1 MSLPPSGQH
10 SHLIRDYERKT
21 HAAGSDIRWHHLAGF
36 SNDPTAEYSPS
47 ANWEINALA
56 TERLAKLCLESGVKR
71 LVFGSSCSV
80 YNGSDGEKDLDE
92 TVALEARGAYAT
104 AKQYAE
110 VALLEAAERGLEPV
124 VLRQGTAFGFST
136 RMRFDLVVNTFVKE
150 ALIRNRLV
158 VHGDGRAW
166 RPLVGVQDLAKAHVA
181 CLEAPSS
188 LVAGE
193 IFNVVHRS
201 YQIRDLAEEVAQ
213 TLGQLGRPVEI
224 VRGPEPSLVR
234 NYRCLGNKLQDRLN
248 LALPTT
254 PSEAVAALIEMYGS
268 TPIEELGHP
277 KYQNVAW
284 MELLQ
289 SARSAYEAMGNI
301 FEPID
306 SPAPQG
312 EARAAGPVAVELAVA
327 EPMRQGTRV

>member
-1 MSLPPSGQH
+1 MIVCLACRIPNRIHEHVRQINILSPTIPNT
-10 SHLIRDYERKT
+10 RVPTTATTT
-21 HAAGSDIRWHHLAGF
+21 HPGVP
-36 SNDPTAEYSPS
+36 PTATTTTNAPNSPS
-47 ANWEINALA
+47 WI
-56 TERLAKLCLESGVKR
+56 T
-71 LVFGSSCSV
+71 
-80 YNGSDGEKDLDE
+80 
-92 TVALEARGAYAT
+92 
-104 AKQYAE
+104 
-110 VALLEAAERGLEPV
+110 
-124 VLRQGTAFGFST
+124 LRQGTAFGFST

-312 EARAAGPVAVELAVA
+312 EARAAGPVAVEPAVA